1 LSRAQR
7 RPVALCAP
15 LVERGRLLAVTSD
28 EMRRLDGL
36 TIERGTP
43 GETLMERAGL
53 AAVEVLQQRF
63 SRALRRGVVVV
74 AGKGNNGGDGLVIA
88 RHLRRRRVPVRVFL
102 AAAEDGLAGDAKTN
116 LLRWKRLRGPLH
128 EIDRGTE
135 RLAEATSRAG
145 VIVDALF
152 GTGLHG
158 ELDERAQAIVE
169 TMNGAARPILA
180 VDVPSGLDA
189 DKGVALG
196 AAVQANVTVTFGYPK
211 VGLLLY
217 PGAELAGEVVVADI
231 GIDPAAVA
239 EVSPRERLLTEEVVA
254 RALPIRPRDTHKGT
268 YGHVLVLAGAVGKTG
283 AAMLCGRAALRAG
296 AGLTTIGCPAPD
308 FGAILARTPELMT
321 EPLAGDEGSW
331 AFSTDETTRL
341 LRLFDGKSAIV
352 FGPGVGV
359 TAATRALTEWL
370 IASSP
375 VPLVIDADGLNCLA
389 GQIGWLRKTTQP
401 IILTPHP
408 GEMARLASCST
419 ADLQADRVAAARRL
433 AEAYGVT
440 VVLKGARTVIAAP
453 SGLVSINPTGNPG
466 MASGGMGDALAGITG
481 SLLGQ
486 GLAPDEAAETAVF
499 WHGAAADR
507 VAGRRGE
514 AGLLASDLIDEL
526 PPALAAIQSRFFA
539 DAAGD

>member
-1 LSRAQR
+1 PGDPAGRRVHRARASRAADDRGRSRRGRTVVEPASTDRRARRCAHPRELVHRSRSSADRSGGRGRRRLRRAPHRRIRRGAGSLSSASGARAAALGHAPGARARARRQRRARPAARQREAGRRDPRHRRAQHRPLDHRARRADRHGSGGARDARRARSRAQVRLSRAQR
-7 RPVALCAP
+7 RPVALGAP
-15 LVERGRLLAVTSD
+15 LGERGRVLAVTSD
-28 EMRRLDGL
+28 GMRGLDGL

-102 AAAEDGLAGDAKTN
+102 AAAADGLAGDAKTN

-158 ELDERAQAIVE
+158 ELDERARAIVE
-169 TMNGAARPILA
+169 TMNGDGRPILA

-211 VGLLLY
+211 LGLLLY

-231 GIDPAAVA
+231 GIDPAALA

-254 RALPIRPRDTHKGT
+254 RA
-268 YGHVLVLAGAVGKTG
+268 
-283 AAMLCGRAALRAG
+283 
-296 AGLTTIGCPAPD
+296 
-308 FGAILARTPELMT
+308 
-321 EPLAGDEGSW
+321 
-331 AFSTDETTRL
+331 
-341 LRLFDGKSAIV
+341 
-352 FGPGVGV
+352 
-359 TAATRALTEWL
+359 
-370 IASSP
+370 
-375 VPLVIDADGLNCLA
+375 
-389 GQIGWLRKTTQP
+389 
-401 IILTPHP
+401 
-408 GEMARLASCST
+408 
-419 ADLQADRVAAARRL
+419 
-433 AEAYGVT
+433 
-440 VVLKGARTVIAAP
+440 
-453 SGLVSINPTGNPG
+453 
-466 MASGGMGDALAGITG
+466 
-481 SLLGQ
+481 
-486 GLAPDEAAETAVF
+486 
-499 WHGAAADR
+499 
-507 VAGRRGE
+507 
-514 AGLLASDLIDEL
+514 
-526 PPALAAIQSRFFA
+526 
-539 DAAGD
+539 